1 MQQQARTQLR
11 VLLGSCSQDQEA
23 VPRSQL
29 EMKRTPRP
37 DPKNPTCAKHL
48 PPQRSQPRRRTERS
62 RIKGNGGGSKKGG
75 MSALYFSIC
84 ARGSRVSLFG
94 HNFTRRRRRKN
105 WRKTTGDI
113 TEQEDEPYFNPEFR
127 SGFLVVLLWS
137 LCQSA
142 LAACGCV
149 QVGSL
154 PDPGSWAWDRNP
166 GLGVLADAAAP
177 VRAGALILISP
188 TRRPQGT
195 GFSRRSFSSRLA
207 GLR

>member
-1 MQQQARTQLR
+1 
-11 VLLGSCSQDQEA
+11 
-23 VPRSQL
+23 
-29 EMKRTPRP
+29 
-37 DPKNPTCAKHL
+37 
-48 PPQRSQPRRRTERS
+48 
-62 RIKGNGGGSKKGG
+62 

-105 WRKTTGDI
+105 WRKPTGDI

-127 SGFLVVLLWS
+127 SGFLVVFLWR

-166 GLGVLADAAAP
+166 GLGDLADAAAP

-188 TRRPQGT
+188 THRPQGT